1 MDKIA
6 DKLWL
11 QMMYMYYSS
20 LGLLTLEPM
29 RDIEGF
35 YSVEVWKFTLEAH
48 QIKMN
53 RINDSTLTGLTREAD
68 DM

>member
-1 MDKIA
+1 M
-6 DKLWL
+6 
-11 QMMYMYYSS
+11 MYYSS
-20 LGLLTLEPM
+20 LGLLTFEPM

-35 YSVEVWKFTLEAH
+35 YSVEVLKFTLEAH

-53 RINDSTLTGLTREAD
+53 RINDSTLIGLLTREAD

>member
-1 MDKIA
+1 MDK

-11 QMMYMYYSS
+11 QMMYYSP

-53 RINDSTLTGLTREAD
+53 RINDSTLIGLTRETD